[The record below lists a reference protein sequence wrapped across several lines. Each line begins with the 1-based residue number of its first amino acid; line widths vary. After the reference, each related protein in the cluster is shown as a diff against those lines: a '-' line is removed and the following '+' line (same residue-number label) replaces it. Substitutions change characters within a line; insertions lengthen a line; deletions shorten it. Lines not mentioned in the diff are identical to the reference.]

1 MPFNAMNMSTSN
13 PSIGVNTVSVRNNA
27 SSGQNDTNSIVAIET
42 ATGDGGSIGVV
53 GGGYAV
59 ASFSFFVVVPSSL
72 IIVDTIS
79 LLLALSSLLE

>member
-42 ATGDGGSIGVV
+42 ATGDGGSNHEVPPGEAA
-53 GGGYAV
+53 GEPHDGMRR
-59 ASFSFFVVVPSSL
+59 ASG
-72 IIVDTIS
+72 TR
-79 LLLALSSLLE
+79 